1 MMLIPVLL
9 QEVIAA
15 LDPKPG
21 NFIIDGTVGEGGH
34 AKEIIKK
41 IEPGGILL
49 GIDWDTSQAEQAEKN
64 IIGVGVKV
72 VIAHGNYKD
81 IENIQKRYG
90 LQRADGLLLDLGFSS
105 RHLES
110 GKGFSFQ
117 KDEPLDMRYSGNIVI
132 SDITNIDEGKMTAGA
147 ALNTLSEQELADI
160 FWKYGE
166 ERASRKIAKA
176 IVEARKKCRIE
187 RTSDL
192 VRIIGEQKRGK
203 IHPAT
208 RTFQALRIYVNKEL
222 ENLEDI
228 LKKIPAIVKPEG
240 RVVMI
245 SFHSLEDRIIKRY
258 FKTYEEEGIGK
269 RINKKVIRPSREEI
283 QSNPRSRSAKLR
295 CLQIV

>member
-1 MMLIPVLL
+1 MMHIPVLL